1 MLILYGL
8 DARTVSMT
16 ALDIKTGVQQTVLWK
31 IDVTY
36 MGAKIEISPSF
47 IFSMGIHI
55 SELGGVHSNSLWE
68 PRTELVEVS
77 HIPVIG
83 T

>member
-16 ALDIKTGVQQTVLWK
+16 ALDIKTGVQQTVLWG

-47 IFSMGIHI
+47 LFSMGTAI
-55 SELGGVHSNSLWE
+55 SELGGVHLNSLWE
-68 PRTELVEVS
+68 PRTELVAVS